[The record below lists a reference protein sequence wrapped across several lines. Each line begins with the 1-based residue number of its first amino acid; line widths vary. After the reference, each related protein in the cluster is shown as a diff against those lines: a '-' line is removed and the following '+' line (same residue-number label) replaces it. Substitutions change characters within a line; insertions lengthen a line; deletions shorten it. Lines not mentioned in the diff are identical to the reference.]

1 VPLDLRA
8 DARHR
13 VERLVR
19 LTPALSGV
27 ERLHLAAVVETQV
40 ESLRR
45 AGVGWAATCA
55 VRVDGPPPRLSTALI
70 TLACGRSTAAAA
82 SSSDAVARHLAAAGG
97 ARRTGPVDLPLGRA
111 LAIVEETPVRTHVSA
126 VGRRRERVHRVR
138 HAHLVVAHPDRRHLV
153 TLSVGTSAGRT
164 PSATGTCSTPSGG
177 RCRSTRPPVGPPHA
191 LAPAGA
197 PLTSRSRTRRPAP
210 RGSRTRAGRAARV
223 HRVARSGERAGTG
236 SPGHAR
242 RPRPAAGSYRPRS

>member
-1 VPLDLRA
+1 VIPPLWFTPPAACVPLDLRA

-19 LTPALSGV
+19 LTPTLSGV

-70 TLACGRSTAAAA
+70 TLAVREVDCGGGFVL
-82 SSSDAVARHLAAAGG
+82 DAVARHLAAAGG

-111 LAIVEETPVRTHVSA
+111 LAILGETPVRTHVSA

-153 TLSVGTSAGRT
+153 TLSVGTECGEDAESYRDLLDAVGRSLSVDPPSAGGALPT
-164 PSATGTCSTPSGG
+164 
-177 RCRSTRPPVGPPHA
+177 A
-191 LAPAGA
+191 LAPAGD
-197 PLTSRSRTRRPAP
+197 
-210 RGSRTRAGRAARV
+210 
-223 HRVARSGERAGTG
+223 HR
-236 SPGHAR
+236 
-242 RPRPAAGSYRPRS
+242 

>member
-1 VPLDLRA
+1 VIPPLWFTPPAACVPLDLRA

-19 LTPALSGV
+19 LAPDLPGP

-70 TLACGRSTAAAA
+70 TLALREVDCGGGSLLDAA
-82 SSSDAVARHLAAAGG
+82 ARHLGAAGL
-97 ARRTGPVDLPLGRA
+97 RRPVDLPLGRA
-111 LAIVEETPVRTHVSA
+111 LAVVRETPVRTRVSA
-126 VGRRRERVHRVR
+126 VGRRRERVHRVV

-153 TLSVGTSAGRT
+153 TLSVGTECGEDAELYRDLLHAVGRSLSVD
-164 PSATGTCSTPSGG
+164 PPSGG
-177 RCRSTRPPVGPPHA
+177 AVATTLGPADLPPG
-191 LAPAGA
+191 G
-197 PLTSRSRTRRPAP
+197 
-210 RGSRTRAGRAARV
+210 
-223 HRVARSGERAGTG
+223 
-236 SPGHAR
+236 
-242 RPRPAAGSYRPRS
+242 YRPRS